1 MLLNC
6 FSRYLNQKYTD
17 GVSMDKKLHQGHRQR
32 VKNRYLNEGL
42 DAFEDHQVLEMLL
55 FYCIPMK
62 DTNELAHKMIR
73 EFGSLAGL
81 FEADP
86 KDICCRCGVSENT
99 AIFVSVIPSLARR
112 YFKIKWGQKPVL
124 NSSTMAGEY
133 AVTLF
138 AGRTYEAFFVI
149 CLDAQNGVNNAALV
163 HEGTIN
169 EAPVYPRIIV
179 ETALRHQANSVI
191 LAHNH
196 PGGSLQPSREDVEV
210 TRRIATALNAISIK
224 VVDHIVVAGG
234 RYTSFAEKGL
244 I

>member
-1 MLLNC
+1 
-6 FSRYLNQKYTD
+6 
-17 GVSMDKKLHQGHRQR
+17 MDKKLHEGHRER
-32 VKNRYLNEGL
+32 VKKRYLNEGL

-55 FYCIPMK
+55 FYCIPRK
-62 DTNELAHKMIR
+62 DTNELSHKMIR

-86 KDICCRCGVSENT
+86 RDICRRCKVSENT
-99 AIFVSVIPSLARR
+99 AILISAIPSLARR
-112 YFKIKWGQKPVL
+112 YFKSKWGQKPVL
-124 NSSTMAGEY
+124 NSSTLAGEY
-133 AVTLF
+133 AISLF
-138 AGRTYEAFFVI
+138 AGRTYEAFYVI
-149 CLDAQNGVNNAALV
+149 CLDSQNRVNKAELV

-196 PGGSLQPSREDVEV
+196 PGGSLNPSREDIEV
-210 TRRIATALNAISIK
+210 TRRIVTALNAISIR
-224 VVDHIVVAGG
+224 VVDHIIVGG
-234 RYTSFAEKGL
+234 DKYMSFAERGL

>member
-1 MLLNC
+1 
-6 FSRYLNQKYTD
+6 
-17 GVSMDKKLHQGHRQR
+17 MDKKLHQGHRQR
-32 VKNRYLNEGL
+32 VKARYMSEGL

-55 FYCIPMK
+55 FYCIPMR

-86 KDICCRCGVSENT
+86 RDICKRCGVSENT
-99 AIFVSVIPSLARR
+99 AILISAIPSLARR
-112 YFKIKWGQKPVL
+112 YFKSKWGKKPVL

-133 AVTLF
+133 AISLF

-149 CLDAQNGVNNAALV
+149 CLDSQNGVNNAVLV

-179 ETALRHQANSVI
+179 ETALRHQANSII

-196 PGGSLQPSREDVEV
+196 PGGSLHPSREDMEI
-210 TRRIATALNAISIK
+210 TRRLVTALGAISIK
-224 VVDHIVVAGG
+224 VVDHIIVGG
-234 RYTSFAEKGL
+234 DKYMSFAERGL